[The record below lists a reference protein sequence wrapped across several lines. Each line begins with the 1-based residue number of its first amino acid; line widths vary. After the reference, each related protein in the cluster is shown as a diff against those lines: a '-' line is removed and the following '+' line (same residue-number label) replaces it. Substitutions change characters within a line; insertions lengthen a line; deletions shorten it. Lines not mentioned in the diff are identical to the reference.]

1 VNKVKVI
8 IYDRQT
14 GGYSRHTSLNGIFEM
29 CLDDYLRVAEY
40 SNDEE
45 VVKAEYESA
54 DDKKKLELVEEVY
67 EYEVL
72 EPNNELI
79 EAWEQY
85 HKEEW

>member
-1 VNKVKVI
+1 VNNVKVI

-14 GGYSRHTSLNGIFEM
+14 GGYSRHTSLDGIFEM
-29 CLDDYLRVAEY
+29 CLEDYLCVAGY

-45 VVKAEYESA
+45 VVKAEYENA

-72 EPNNELI
+72 EPNRELI
-79 EAWEQY
+79 ESWEQY
-85 HKEEW
+85 HNEEW